1 MARTA
6 SAGVNRRDAVSKPAA
21 GSSAK
26 ERRIA
31 TPNRDLLVI
40 QIGERYGKLEVLPKE
55 RASGVLARVAQV
67 LAKPGADR
75 ARVFQSSSGK
85 PVYAY
90 SIDSTDT
97 SKVVREDAS
106 GRQTIGR
113 FVAGRFSATSS
124 TKAV

>member
-6 SAGVNRRDAVSKPAA
+6 SAGVNRRDAVSKPVA

-31 TPNRDLLVI
+31 TPNRGLLVI

-55 RASGVLARVAQV
+55 RASGVLARVAKV

-113 FVAGRFSATSS
+113 FVSGRFSATSS